1 MAEHEARERDAEFG
15 GVMCGDC
22 GWKLGGR
29 DAHPDADRQHREH
42 TADDEFGAM
51 HKGGLSDG

>member
-42 TADDEFGAM
+42 TADDEIRRQ
-51 HKGGLSDG
+51 GG